1 MAARPFSARS
11 GASASSRRPLR
22 SSPFAV
28 PDAPAARPSDYFAVG
43 DRVSH
48 DRMGLGRVLSVDDEY
63 VCVDFGVGVV
73 KAFPISNRSLDTI

>member
-11 GASASSRRPLR
+11 GASASPRRPLR

-28 PDAPAARPSDYFAVG
+28 PDVPAARPSDYFTVG

>member
-11 GASASSRRPLR
+11 GASAPSRRPLR

-28 PDAPAARPSDYFAVG
+28 PDVPAARPSDYFTVG